1 MCSGLGSG
9 MGNETRIQNMEQRVE
24 QGNGGAGLKRV

>member
-1 MCSGLGSG
+1 MCSRLGSG

-24 QGNGGAGLKRV
+24 QGNDRAGRKRI